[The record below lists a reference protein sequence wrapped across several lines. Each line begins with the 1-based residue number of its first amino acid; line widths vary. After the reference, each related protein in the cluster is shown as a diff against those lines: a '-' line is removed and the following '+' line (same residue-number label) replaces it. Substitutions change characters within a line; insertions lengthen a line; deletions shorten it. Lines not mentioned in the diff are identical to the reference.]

1 MNQST
6 TTTSSLNMNM
16 RTIVTNQTHS
26 AVHRTARRVNK
37 TPAWKSALLASA
49 MGTVL
54 LGWGILGCSDATSNT
69 PTPQNTSTSP
79 ASDVVV
85 SDRTDEPSDSTG
97 SITIPSM
104 PQAPVFR
111 QAPARTRGS

>member
-1 MNQST
+1 MTDQNQPAA
-6 TTTSSLNMNM
+6 N
-16 RTIVTNQTHS
+16 
-26 AVHRTARRVNK
+26 RTARRVNK

-54 LGWGILGCSDATSNT
+54 LGWGLLGCSDATSNT
-69 PTPQNTSTSP
+69 STQQNTSTSP
-79 ASDVVV
+79 ASDVLV
-85 SDRTDEPSDSTG
+85 SDGTDEPSDSTG
-97 SITIPSM
+97 SITIPGM

>member
-1 MNQST
+1 M
-6 TTTSSLNMNM
+6 
-16 RTIVTNQTHS
+16 TNPTQP
-26 AVHRTARRVNK
+26 AAHRTTRRVNK

-54 LGWGILGCSDATSNT
+54 LGWGILGWSDATSGT
-69 PTPQNTSTSP
+69 QTQQNTSTSQ
-79 ASDVVV
+79 ASDVLVLD
-85 SDRTDEPSDSTG
+85 STNDASDSTSLD

-111 QAPARTRGS
+111 QAPARTRAS